1 MRYAPPPPR
10 RPQGEGT
17 DAGSSQSRP
26 SLRDLHSPQAMCKS
40 TVEEDLKK
48 LITPESP
55 PSIQHKEK
63 VCHQLKRT
71 MILSQCAPF
80 FVSEAQ
86 YCLFTRKYNFTMKFS
101 SCNIFNNDDVVIFY
115 SHIEIFSC
123 SKPGVL

>member
-1 MRYAPPPPR
+1 MPFSPR

-17 DAGSSQSRP
+17 DAGSSQLRP

-63 VCHQLKRT
+63 VGHQMKSSV
-71 MILSQCAPF
+71 ILSQCA
-80 FVSEAQ
+80 A
-86 YCLFTRKYNFTMKFS
+86 
-101 SCNIFNNDDVVIFY
+101 IF
-115 SHIEIFSC
+115 E
-123 SKPGVL
+123 

>member
-1 MRYAPPPPR
+1 MPPPR

-71 MILSQCAPF
+71 MILSQCAAF

-86 YCLFTRKYNFTMKFS
+86 YCLFTRSKYNFF
-101 SCNIFNNDDVVIFY
+101 
-115 SHIEIFSC
+115 
-123 SKPGVL
+123 